1 MKKIA
6 KKIVSVLLVF
16 TLIFGGAASTV
27 TASATDVGKALE
39 KVGLGLVEVIF
50 TALVGGIN
58 AVVPDSPNFVK
69 VADRNTDNFY
79 AGTEEWNETAAED
92 AKWYLG
98 HAKAS
103 LVPDALREAVKN
115 EDDHVKSGYYLGGFI
130 DPNNGMSNEIEY
142 IIDDMQ
148 VRIIA
153 LKDGANKNVSVF
165 ANIDCIG
172 FSNGDIKAIRAALV
186 ELMPDVKFDTINV
199 SSTHTHSCIDTQ
211 GLWTNL
217 FPKLFKNLALSYLPF
232 IEKERGA
239 NQEYMDFVYSTV
251 ANAMKKA
258 VESMV
263 PGTMTYAVKEIG
275 DEENSYFNNK
285 NRSQSTS
292 LIRDLAR
299 FIFTPDDEN
308 VTPTMIVNIAAHPD
322 VAGLPVDDVDN
333 GRDLSGDYIYYLG
346 ERIEAKGYNFM
357 FFNGAIAGIYEGR
370 GPAGDGVPTN
380 RRYEETLRYG
390 QEIAN
395 IALNLTNTVEEIKAN
410 MTPAEKAK
418 EAEEMAIGGEHYTL
432 WYENWKPTTE
442 TVVEPNLNIIIR
454 EAKIQVTNPLI
465 QLVGKLNLVNY
476 TVCKEGLKYYIF
488 AEVGYM
494 EIGSVKIAL
503 MPGEIVQ
510 DLICGGDSLTADG
523 SFTGKD
529 FECESIYELFGRDT
543 ICFGLFNDAIG
554 YVVPDND
561 YTMAL
566 LGDHYQ
572 EMISLGKY
580 AGSSIM
586 KVFAEIADDLSK

>member
-1 MKKIA
+1 MKKFA
-6 KKIVSVLLVF
+6 KKILSVILAMSLLV
-16 TLIFGGAASTV
+16 GGASSMT
-27 TASATDVGKALE
+27 TASAADIGKTLE
-39 KVGLGLVEVIF
+39 NVGLGIVEAIF
-50 TALVGGIN
+50 TTLVGGLN
-58 AVVPDSPNFVK
+58 AIVPDSKDFVDVK
-69 VADRNTDNFY
+69 DRVVENFY
-79 AGTEEWNETAAED
+79 DGTEEWNETAAED

-103 LVPDALREAVKN
+103 LIPDELREAVKDEN
-115 EDDHVKSGYYLGGFI
+115 QHVKSGYYLGGFI

-153 LKDGANKNVSVF
+153 VKDGANKNVSVF

-172 FSNGDIKAIRAALV
+172 FSNGDIKEIRAALV
-186 ELMPDVKFDTINV
+186 KLMPDVKFDSINV

-217 FPKLFKNLALSYLPF
+217 FSKLFKNLALSYIPF
-232 IEKERGA
+232 AEKERGA
-239 NQEYMDFVYSTV
+239 DQEYMNFVYSTV
-251 ANAMKKA
+251 ANAMKNA

-292 LIRDLAR
+292 LIDELAR
-299 FIFTPDDEN
+299 FIFTPDDA
-308 VTPTMIVNIAAHPD
+308 TLKPTMIVNIAAHPD
-322 VAGLPVDDVDN
+322 VAGLPVNDEDN

-346 ERIEAKGYNFM
+346 KKLEEKGFNFM

-370 GPAGDGVPTN
+370 GPASDGVPTD

-390 QEIAN
+390 EEIAN
-395 IALNLTNTVEEIKAN
+395 IALNLTNTVEQIEAN
-410 MTPAEKAK
+410 MTAEEKAK
-418 EAEEMAIGGEHYTL
+418 MAEEMEIGGDNYTL
-432 WYENWKPTTE
+432 WYKDWKRVE
-442 TVVEPNLNIIIR
+442 EKVLEPNLNIIIK
-454 EAKIQVTNPLI
+454 EVKIKVTNPLI

-476 TVCKEGLKYYIF
+476 TVCKEGFDYYIF
-488 AEVGYM
+488 AEIGYM
-494 EIGSVKIAL
+494 EMGGVKVAF

-510 DLICGGDSLTADG
+510 DIICGGDSLTAEG

-529 FECESIYELFGRDT
+529 FECKSVYELFGKDT
-543 ICFGLFNDAIG
+543 ICFGLMNDAIG

-580 AGSSIM
+580 AGSTIM
-586 KVFAEIADDLSK
+586 KGMAEIAEEIK

>member
-1 MKKIA
+1 MKKFGT
-6 KKIVSVLLVF
+6 KIISVLLVF
-16 TLIFGGAASTV
+16 SLLFTGAASTV
-27 TASATDVGKALE
+27 TASAADVGKALE

-50 TALVGGIN
+50 TTLVGGLN
-58 AVVPDSPNFVK
+58 AIVPDSPDFVD

-79 AGTEEWNETAAED
+79 EGTETWDDTADAD

-103 LVPDALREAVKN
+103 LIPDDLREAVEN
-115 EDDHVKSGYYLGGFI
+115 GTKSGYYLGGFI
-130 DPNNGMSNEIEY
+130 DPNNGMSNEIEE

-148 VRIIA
+148 VRVIA
-153 LKDGANKNVSVF
+153 IKDGANKNVSVF

-172 FSNGDIKAIRAALV
+172 FSNGDIKEIREALV
-186 ELMPDVKFDTINV
+186 KLMPDVKFDTINV

-217 FPKLFKNLALSYLPF
+217 FAKLFKNLALSYFPF
-232 IEKERGA
+232 IEKESGVDA
-239 NQEYMDFVYSTV
+239 DYMEFMYATISQT
-251 ANAMKKA
+251 MKTA
-258 VESMV
+258 VERLE

-292 LIRDLAR
+292 LIKDLAR
-299 FIFTPDDEN
+299 FIFTPDN
-308 VTPTMIVNIAAHPD
+308 KKSTPTMIVNIAAHPD
-322 VAGLPVDDVDN
+322 VAGLPVNEEDN

-346 ERIEAKGYNFM
+346 EKLEEKGYNFM

-370 GPAGDGVPTN
+370 GPAGDGVPTK

-390 QEIAN
+390 QEIAYM
-395 IALNLTNTVEEIKAN
+395 ALNLTNTVEEIKAN
-410 MTPAEKAK
+410 LTDAEKAK
-418 EAEEMAIGGEHYTL
+418 IEEEKKIGGEHYTL
-432 WYENWKPTTE
+432 WYENWKKVE
-442 TVVEPNLNIIIR
+442 EKVLEPNLNILIK

-476 TVCKEGLKYYIF
+476 TVCKEGFKYYIF

-494 EIGSVKIAL
+494 EIGGVKVAL

-510 DLICGGDSLTADG
+510 DLICGGGSLTAEG

-529 FECESIYELFGRDT
+529 FECAPIYELFGDDT